1 MVPQSRSSSDVFQNL
16 TLGLYFV
23 PSRSRPT
30 LAFKS
35 DQLPICSFQHIQE
48 KEKYSGREMFEVSK
62 SVQMTVIP
70 VYNHKMTVI
79 PVYNHKITLSM
90 SAQRSNSNTVWF
102 NFQTYMN

>member
-23 PSRSRPT
+23 PFRSRPT

-48 KEKYSGREMFEVSK
+48 KEMYSGSEMFEVSK

-70 VYNHKMTVI
+70 VYNHKM
-79 PVYNHKITLSM
+79 TLSM